1 MADSNPAAPAQPTG
15 PPAPAA
21 ASSGMSKLAEVAI
34 FFQGLLLT
42 ALIAFNVYS
51 TWQRD
56 HPAPPTKPA
65 DPVFAK
71 VGRSY
76 GPQLAIEYADAWEQ
90 FASSID
96 AGAPPSKAFAQVAK
110 DFQAADTIH
119 FDKELTPFFGK
130 ILADGTKDESVT
142 AAQRAALS
150 AAGRGIAQGLHK

>member
-15 PPAPAA
+15 TPTPAA
-21 ASSGMSKLAEVAI
+21 ASSGMSKLAEFAI

-96 AGAPPSKAFAQVAK
+96 AGRPRRRRLPRSRRTSRPPTRS
-110 DFQAADTIH
+110 TS
-119 FDKELTPFFGK
+119 TR
-130 ILADGTKDESVT
+130 S
-142 AAQRAALS
+142 
-150 AAGRGIAQGLHK
+150 